1 MKNSKPNT
9 HNKYGKKRKSP
20 LIFAFYFVFLHGRKN
35 CFDMLDNIKQKIGQL
50 IAAYEKERMERIR
63 LQAALEQ
70 AEKQN
75 ETYKTQITEL
85 ERQIDNLKLTQA
97 FVAGDTDNEQAR
109 KKIDRLMKEI
119 DKCIKL
125 MEG

>member
-1 MKNSKPNT
+1 M
-9 HNKYGKKRKSP
+9 RKSA
-20 LIFAFYFVFLHGRKN
+20 LIFAFYFVFLRSRKF

-50 IAAYEKERMERIR
+50 IAAYEKERMERIK

-70 AEKQN
+70 SQKQN
-75 ETYKTQITEL
+75 EAYKMQITEL
-85 ERQIDNLKLTQA
+85 ERQIDNLKLTSAFMADGSNNDQA
-97 FVAGDTDNEQAR
+97 K